1 MLLSCLYQ
9 RNEALSDRV
18 ACPSVWGCFKSVEV
32 RPFPL
37 GGKGGTERRLVHLKC
52 LSRQGPSP
60 GFARPLQVVRSPS
73 VRGGH
78 SPSPQGAF
86 TLGSVLGAQIHH
98 HKVGN
103 GQRLFLWC
111 GECCVT
117 ASAHLAS
124 LCFSSSFCEKRTN
137 SGQPCEDAVKKCLH
151 RAQRSPVWQ
160 KTPGLRA
167 WRCEFSSPSAT

>member
-1 MLLSCLYQ
+1 MGSASCQSPRLSQDDKPHGLFLTRWVLLSCLYQ

-78 SPSPQGAF
+78 SPSPGSIHLGVCAGGADPPSQGGEWAAIIPVVWRV
-86 TLGSVLGAQIHH
+86 LCDSVSPLSIYLLQ
-98 HKVGN
+98 
-103 GQRLFLWC
+103 FL
-111 GECCVT
+111 
-117 ASAHLAS
+117 L
-124 LCFSSSFCEKRTN
+124 L
-137 SGQPCEDAVKKCLH
+137 
-151 RAQRSPVWQ
+151 
-160 KTPGLRA
+160 
-167 WRCEFSSPSAT
+167 